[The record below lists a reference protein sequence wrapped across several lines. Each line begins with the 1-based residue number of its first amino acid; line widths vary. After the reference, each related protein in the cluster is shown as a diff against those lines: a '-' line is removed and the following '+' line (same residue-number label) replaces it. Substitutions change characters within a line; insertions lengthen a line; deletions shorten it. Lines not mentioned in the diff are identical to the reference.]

1 MRCKAKLTWILILVL
16 IASSACTV
24 LTLLP
29 SLSQDSAQTESD
41 WGAWAEVA
49 WRYYTPGIGVDPQS
63 LLHRA
68 NTQWHWFT
76 DWDLGSY
83 IQSLIDADKL
93 KMIKVE
99 PFFAERVEA
108 ILGFLE
114 RRDLSGNGFPY
125 WSYSTYTGE
134 PNKEAGETN
143 PADIGRLLLA
153 LSTLRA
159 YRPELASRIKKI
171 VDRHNVSRVLERMG
185 LEGGFYGYYAAQGFK
200 AFGFASNKAVN
211 RSLGEMT
218 RLSKGPHL
226 SIYGEQIPRAWI
238 TSEPILHT
246 LLELPNLDD
255 DLFQEYA
262 LRIYK
267 VQELRFKAT
276 GNYTAFTE
284 GCYFTYGNYIFEWII
299 RGDNGATWTIVSFD
313 QGKAQTLNIP
323 AVIYT
328 KAAFAYHALFTSEYT
343 HKLVDWLLSRKEIKT
358 PSGFTEG
365 VSEANELVSYTTD
378 KTNAMI
384 LSAAR
389 HAIER
394 TTNPSGEPSVKGA
407 GSSAMATA
415 RTTISSVSPRSPSK
429 PLAPPNI
436 SDALAAPNP
445 TPTSKSQQ

>member
-1 MRCKAKLTWILILVL
+1 MRRKAKLTWVLILVL
-16 IASSACTV
+16 IASSAYTAF
-24 LTLLP
+24 TLLP
-29 SLSQDSAQTESD
+29 SRSKGSEQGGNA
-41 WGAWAEVA
+41 WRAWAEVA

-93 KMIKVE
+93 DIIKTE
-99 PFFAERVEA
+99 PSFGKRVEA

-114 RRDLSGNGFPY
+114 RRDLSRNGFPY

-134 PNKEAGETN
+134 PDKEAGETN
-143 PADIGRLLLA
+143 PADIGHLLLA

-159 YRPELASRIKKI
+159 YRPELASRINKI
-171 VDRHNVSRVLERMG
+171 VDRHNMSRVLERMG

-200 AFGFASNKAVN
+200 AFGFDGNKAVN

-218 RLSKGPHL
+218 RLSKGPHV

-343 HKLVDWLLSRKEIKT
+343 HKLVDWLLSRKEITT

-436 SDALAAPNP
+436 SDMLAAQNS
-445 TPTSKSQQ
+445 TPTSKSQR